1 MRIANKNKKPSS
13 PNSQLSISDSIVP
26 ILICL
31 LIERG
36 LSMDI
41 IKEGPGMF
49 AHVLNIIVLVLI
61 PMVII
66 HVNGDGFSLS
76 KLAIKTPAGT

>member
-1 MRIANKNKKPSS
+1 
-13 PNSQLSISDSIVP
+13 
-26 ILICL
+26 
-31 LIERG
+31 
-36 LSMDI
+36 MDI